1 MAGELERVQSQVM
14 SPLSDAVE
22 SAASI
27 ITKDYL
33 GHLETYEII
42 RPSEEDIDL
51 DIAACSK
58 FFKLTRLV
66 ISKEENFLDKL
77 TTIVNVVS
85 SIDCS
90 LATVIRSDGASI
102 SYYLG
107 IIPKSSRTDQP
118 LDRKKREAD
127 TIAFRG
133 ALSGN
138 LLGSDLQ
145 EVPAQELD
153 TFRRQILQNTHKSY
167 AAVSGIVALRD
178 DQNTSI
184 EGYVQGLENL
194 VDSLTGQTYTIVMI
208 ADPVSSNEIQII
220 KR

>member
-42 RPSEEDIDL
+42 RPSEEDLDL
-51 DIAACSK
+51 DIATCGK

-90 LATVIRSDGASI
+90 LATVVRSDGASI

-107 IIPKSSRTDQP
+107 IIPKCP
-118 LDRKKREAD
+118 DR
-127 TIAFRG
+127 
-133 ALSGN
+133 S
-138 LLGSDLQ
+138 
-145 EVPAQELD
+145 
-153 TFRRQILQNTHKSY
+153 
-167 AAVSGIVALRD
+167 AA
-178 DQNTSI
+178 
-184 EGYVQGLENL
+184 
-194 VDSLTGQTYTIVMI
+194 
-208 ADPVSSNEIQII
+208 
-220 KR
+220 